1 MGEAPP
7 RERAALARTAITMK
21 LDGPLKSAKFGL
33 LRKGEYIGVTVV
45 LNMHTKFAKL
55 SVGKNIVTAKQR
67 HNSQEPL
74 LPLLITLSDL
84 SPISKVW
91 VNFETHPKNNF
102 IFKVNDADVY
112 SLVKEEVDFDPS
124 KIETLSVAL
133 NVNN

>member
-1 MGEAPP
+1 M
-7 RERAALARTAITMK
+7 
-21 LDGPLKSAKFGL
+21 
-33 LRKGEYIGVTVV
+33 RKGEYISVAAI
-45 LNMHTKFAKL
+45 LNIHTKFAKL
-55 SVGKNIVTAKQR
+55 SVGKNIVTTKQR

-84 SPISKVW
+84 PPISKVW

>member
-1 MGEAPP
+1 
-7 RERAALARTAITMK
+7 
-21 LDGPLKSAKFGL
+21 
-33 LRKGEYIGVTVV
+33 
-45 LNMHTKFAKL
+45 MHTKFAKL
-55 SVGKNIVTAKQR
+55 SVGKNVVTAKQR
-67 HNSQEPL
+67 HGSQEPL
-74 LPLLITLSDL
+74 LPLFIALSGL

-91 VNFETHPKNNF
+91 VNFELQPKNTF